1 MSDLKHWLAATFI
14 NKIGPVGLKNLLEE
28 HGSIE
33 KVCAEINP
41 PFDLAENQI
50 YLAEKFAAKIIS
62 QVDASYPE
70 LLKNIYDPPIVLFV
84 KGEPETLKT
93 KSIGIVGT
101 RRASRYGL
109 EIARKLAFDLAS
121 LGITVVSGLASGI
134 DTAAHQGALEA
145 KGKTIAVFGCGLDTI
160 FPAANRGL
168 AKEIEGNGALVSEYA
183 FGSLTSKAS
192 FPRRNRIISGLSLG
206 TIVIE
211 GDYKS
216 GAMITAKC
224 ALDQGREVF
233 AVPGDVRLEQSNGP
247 HWLIKQGAKLVENV
261 GDVVEEFGM
270 VMPEKMSNDKLKM
283 SNEGRIDLNLSDDE
297 KRVVAALSLEPKHLD
312 IICFETGFSLQ
323 QISSLLLALEM
334 KKAIKQLP
342 GKVFVLL

>member
-1 MSDLKHWLAATFI
+1 MVERV
-14 NKIGPVGLKNLLEE
+14 GPVTIKKHLEE
-28 HGSIE
+28 HGTIE
-33 KVCAEINP
+33 QVCAILNASLDQAQEQINR
-41 PFDLAENQI
+41 
-50 YLAEKFAAKIIS
+50 S
-62 QVDASYPE
+62 QEFGARLIAQADESYPE
-70 LLKNIYDPPIVLFV
+70 LLKNIYDPPIVLYV
-84 KGEPETLKT
+84 KGEVESLKN
-93 KSIGIVGT
+93 KSVAIVGT
-101 RRASRYGL
+101 RRASHYGL
-109 EIARKLAFDLAS
+109 ELARKLAFDLAS
-121 LGITVVSGLASGI
+121 LGITVVSGLAAGV

-168 AKEIEGNGALVSEYA
+168 AQEITQNGALVSEYS
-183 FGSLTSKAS
+183 FGSPTSKTN

-233 AVPGDVRLEQSNGP
+233 AVPGDVRSELSNGP
-247 HWLIKQGAKLVENV
+247 HWLIKQGGKLVENV
-261 GDVVEEFGM
+261 GDVLEEFGM
-270 VMPEKMSNDKLKM
+270 VMPEKMT
-283 SNEGRIDLNLSDDE
+283 NEGRINLNLSDDE
-297 KRVVAALSLEPKHLD
+297 KKVVDKLSLEPKHLD
-312 IICFETGFSLQ
+312 MICYETGFSLQ

-342 GKVFVLL
+342 GKMFVVS